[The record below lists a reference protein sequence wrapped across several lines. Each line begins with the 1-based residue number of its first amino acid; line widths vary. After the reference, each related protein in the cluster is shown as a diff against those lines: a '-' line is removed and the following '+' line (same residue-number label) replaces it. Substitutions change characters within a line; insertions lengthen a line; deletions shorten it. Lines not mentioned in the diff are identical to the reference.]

1 MGYLISKL
9 ELVKKKQY
17 LDMTRLIKDK
27 ILKYAIRLMMYN
39 ERMWVVDLTFTAC

>member
-1 MGYLISKL
+1 MANGLLDFEIRIGL
-9 ELVKKKQY
+9 KKKQY

-39 ERMWVVDLTFTAC
+39 ERM